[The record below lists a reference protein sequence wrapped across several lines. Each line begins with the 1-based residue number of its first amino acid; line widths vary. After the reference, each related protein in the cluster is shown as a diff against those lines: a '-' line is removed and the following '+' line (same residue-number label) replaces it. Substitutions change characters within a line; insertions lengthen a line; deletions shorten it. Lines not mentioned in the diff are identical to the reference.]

1 MNSSL
6 EAKAIELALS
16 KEWNRAIEVNKKI
29 LEKYPKNVKALLRLG
44 KALIHTKEYKG
55 ATEAFLKV
63 LKKDRIN
70 RIAKKNLE
78 NIKQK
83 ANTSIKV

>member
-6 EAKAIELALS
+6 EAKAIESALS
-16 KEWNRAIEVNKKI
+16 KEWDKAIEINKKI

-44 KALIHTKEYKG
+44 KALLHTNKHKE

-63 LKKDRIN
+63 LRKDRIN
-70 RIAKKNLE
+70 KIAKKNLE
-78 NIKQK
+78 TIKQK
-83 ANTSIKV
+83 TNTTIKV